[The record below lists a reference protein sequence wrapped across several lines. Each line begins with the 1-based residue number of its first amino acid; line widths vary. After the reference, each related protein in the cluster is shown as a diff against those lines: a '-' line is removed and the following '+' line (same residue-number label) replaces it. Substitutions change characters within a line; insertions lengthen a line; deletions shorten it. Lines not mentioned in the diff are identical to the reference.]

1 MLKKLVTLIFIV
13 VGASLGIFAIPEL
26 IRLFNLNVPEILKN
40 AYVDGA
46 IGIIVFF
53 ILFYWLID
61 RVVNLIIKG
70 EKSLLN
76 INFMELIF
84 ATLGMILGLMIASM
98 ISLIFNFMGFTLL
111 KNTVPVILAV
121 VLGYLG
127 FQVGLKKR
135 DEIQSFLPERFQSS
149 SNKRRVL
156 DNTKLLDT
164 SAIID
169 GRILS
174 IVECGFLDGTII
186 VPQGVLDELQLIADS
201 TDGMK
206 RDKGQRGLD
215 ILSQLQNTGH
225 RIKIVPGNKNI
236 KEVDQLLVAMA
247 KESKSSVITTDF
259 NLNKVCQVQGIKVL
273 NVNDLSEAIK
283 PVVAQGDQFMLNVTK
298 AGKEENQGVGYLEDG
313 TMVVVEN
320 GKHLINKQVNVEV
333 QSVLQ
338 TASGR
343 IIFTKKVND

>member
-149 SNKRRVL
+149 SNKRRVV

-225 RIKIVPGNKNI
+225 PIKIVPGNKNI

-320 GKHLINKQVNVEV
+320 GKHLINKQVDVEV

>member
-53 ILFYWLID
+53 ILFYWLIN

-98 ISLIFNFMGFTLL
+98 ISLIFNNMGFTLL

-225 RIKIVPGNKNI
+225 PIKIVPGNKNI

-283 PVVAQGDQFMLNVTK
+283 PVVAQGDQFILNVTK

>member
-149 SNKRRVL
+149 SNKRRVV

-225 RIKIVPGNKNI
+225 PIKIVSGNKNI

>member
-53 ILFYWLID
+53 ILFYWLIN

-98 ISLIFNFMGFTLL
+98 ISLIFNNMGFTLL

-225 RIKIVPGNKNI
+225 PIKIVPGNKNI

>member
-1 MLKKLVTLIFIV
+1 MLKKLVTLIFVV

-26 IRLFNLNVPEILKN
+26 IRLFHLNVPDIFKN
-40 AYVDGA
+40 PYVDGA

-76 INFMELIF
+76 INFIELIF

-135 DEIQSFLPERFQSS
+135 DEIQSFLPERFQSNT
-149 SNKRRVL
+149 NKRRVL

-215 ILSQLQNTGH
+215 ILSDLQATGYPV
-225 RIKIVPGNKNI
+225 KIVPGNKNI
-236 KEVDQLLVAMA
+236 KEVDQLLIAMA
-247 KESKSSVITTDF
+247 KETNSSVITTDF

-283 PVVAQGDQFMLNVTK
+283 PVVAQGDQFTLNVTK

-338 TASGR
+338 TSSGR

>member
-135 DEIQSFLPERFQSS
+135 DEIQSFLPERFQGS

-225 RIKIVPGNKNI
+225 PIKIVPGNKNI

>member
-26 IRLFNLNVPEILKN
+26 IRIFGWNVPALFEN
-40 AYVDGA
+40 PYVNGA

-149 SNKRRVL
+149 SSKKRVL

-215 ILSQLQNTGH
+215 ILSQLQTTGH
-225 RIKIVPGNKNI
+225 PIKIVPGNKNI
-236 KEVDQLLVAMA
+236 KEVDQLLVNMA
-247 KESKSSVITTDF
+247 KEMKSSVITTDF
-259 NLNKVCQVQGIKVL
+259 NLNKVCKVQGIKVL

-283 PVVAQGDQFMLNVTK
+283 PIVAQGDKFMLNVTK

-333 QSVLQ
+333 LSVLQ
-338 TASGR
+338 TSSGR

>member
-135 DEIQSFLPERFQSS
+135 DEIQSFLPERFQSG

-225 RIKIVPGNKNI
+225 PIKIVPGNKNI